1 MKRAAL
7 TKERP
12 SHPTLDTENPQTEET
27 TEEEDLAQKMRT
39 ATTADIGAEL
49 IRRAAEMSKIVETS
63 RNLKSTQEETL
74 KEVART
80 ITAGTTELVRRI
92 DPAIVALAI
101 RTRRSKKSWPR
112 PPPPEKSSDTARLA
126 AIEHELGEIRP
137 SLHRLE
143 ERLQNMERREEKEVA
158 PDESARRV
166 ETGAPNAPSTKGGQ
180 AAATEW
186 QTVGKKRKKNNRKKK
201 GAEKKQS
208 AKPTPGTEA
217 KSPRKSPES
226 GSENA
231 RREGGKMLLPH
242 TPRSS
247 AVTITLTDKS
257 GRSYEEVLAAA
268 RNSVSLAEIGISTMR
283 MRKRVT
289 GGVILEVP
297 EDQERKKAAALAA
310 SLTRALDPNKVRVAT
325 PFRAAEVRV
334 SMIDVSAT
342 KEEIRNTL
350 AKESGCKPED
360 VRLGKIHPAR
370 NGLGFVWIR
379 GPASAVRKLAQAG
392 KVAIGW
398 STARAEAIARRPLQ
412 CCRCLEI
419 GHVRKFCTAKE
430 GKGHLCFRC
439 SKPGHQAKACT
450 AASPKCLP
458 CETLGAPSGHRM
470 GGPACAPPPKKGT
483 KGAPRIHSCKR
494 QRGRLPT
501 ARRP

>member
-7 TKERP
+7 TKEGP

-49 IRRAAEMSKIVETS
+49 IRRAAEMTKIIETS

-101 RTRRSKKSWPR
+101 RTRRSKKNWPS
-112 PPPPEKSSDTARLA
+112 PPPPPPAEKSSDTARLA

-143 ERLQNMERREEKEVA
+143 ERLQNMERKEEKEVA

-166 ETGAPNAPSTKGGQ
+166 EIGAPNAPSTKGGQ

-186 QTVGKKRKKNNRKKK
+186 QTVGKKRKKKNKGERKKEK
-201 GAEKKQS
+201 GGREETIGQTNPRDRGEEPQEIPRERSKRGRQDAPPTYTTIVSGNDHPDRQIGKILRGGSGCGQEQRLPGRDRHQHDED
-208 AKPTPGTEA
+208 AK
-217 KSPRKSPES
+217 ES
-226 GSENA
+226 HS
-231 RREGGKMLLPH
+231 
-242 TPRSS
+242 
-247 AVTITLTDKS
+247 
-257 GRSYEEVLAAA
+257 
-268 RNSVSLAEIGISTMR
+268 
-283 MRKRVT
+283 

-297 EDQERKKAAALAA
+297 EDQERKKAAALVAC
-310 SLTRALDPNKVRVAT
+310 LTRALDPNKVRVAT
-325 PFRAAEVRV
+325 PFRAAEARV

-360 VRLGKIHPAR
+360 VRLGKIRPAR

-379 GPASAVRKLAQAG
+379 GPASAMRKLAQAG

-398 STARAEAIARRPLQ
+398 STARAEAIARRSLQ

-439 SKPGHQAKACT
+439 GKPGYQAKACT

-470 GGPACAPPPKKGT
+470 GGPACPPP
-483 KGAPRIHSCKR
+483 
-494 QRGRLPT
+494 L
-501 ARRP
+501 RRKE